1 MDGLRDQLPLVGGGL
16 AALLLLALL
25 AVRRLK
31 ARREPTAQT
40 GEQAS
45 VSLFG
50 TTGAQ
55 NIDTT
60 QNPMDSDFGAT
71 GAHPVESGDVD
82 PLGEADLFISYGRL
96 TQAEEILRDAMRV
109 TPDRLA
115 LRTKL
120 LEVLAAR
127 EDAATFEAEAQQVQ
141 AMTQGQGEDW
151 ERAAALGRV
160 IDPGNPLYAAAEL
173 PSAPAPASA
182 PMAPAAASVA
192 VAGGMAAGAAMFAD
206 LPSPTVAS
214 ATPATSNSGDDNP
227 DLLATATSP
236 MDLDFDLDL
245 TLPED
250 STPPASAAGAAAVEM
265 EPEPPAPATDTL
277 SMVDFD
283 LTRSEIE
290 AVRAA
295 TEAVEAA
302 LPDLP
307 LAEPELPALPAEPL
321 PEQAEADETPLTLSL
336 DLNDLSAEERAL
348 ISSPAPV
355 AAPAE
360 VPALD
365 LPADARTIIDPDA
378 DFDGTGTVADIS
390 AYQEM
395 ATKLDLAAA
404 YVEIGDKEGA
414 RELLEEVLSGGSA
427 DQQARAR
434 EVLDSLG

>member
-1 MDGLRDQLPLVGGGL
+1 VRDQLPLVGGGL

-25 AVRRLK
+25 VLRRLK
-31 ARREPTAQT
+31 ARRESVAQT

-60 QNPMDSDFGAT
+60 QNPMNSDFGAT

-96 TQAEEILRDAMRV
+96 AQAEEILRDAIRI

-127 EDAATFEAEAQQVQ
+127 EDAATFEAEAQQLKI
-141 AMTQGQGEDW
+141 MTQGQGEDW
-151 ERAAALGRV
+151 ERAVALGRG
-160 IDPGNPLYAAAEL
+160 IDPDNPLYAAAESS
-173 PSAPAPASA
+173 SAPAPAGG
-182 PMAPAAASVA
+182 PTTPAAAAPA
-192 VAGGMAAGAAMFAD
+192 VPALGVPAGAAMLTD
-206 LPSPTVAS
+206 LPSPIGA
-214 ATPATSNSGDDNP
+214 ATPVQAESADENT

-236 MDLDFDLDL
+236 MDLDFDLDM

-250 STPPASAAGAAAVEM
+250 STPQASPAGASEEQTA
-265 EPEPPAPATDTL
+265 PPAPVTDTL

-295 TEAVEAA
+295 TEAVESA
-302 LPDLP
+302 LPDSP
-307 LAEPELPALPAEPL
+307 LAEPELAASTAEPK
-321 PEQAEADETPLTLSL
+321 PEQTEADEAPLTLSL
-336 DLNDLSAEERAL
+336 DLNDLGAEAGAP
-348 ISSPAPV
+348 ISSPAPLAAQPEV
-355 AAPAE
+355 AA
-360 VPALD
+360 LD
-365 LPADARTIIDPDA
+365 SASDARTIIDPDA
-378 DFDGTGTVADIS
+378 DFDDTGTVADIS

-434 EVLDSLG
+434 EMLDSLG